1 MVDTTENNIKPMTLW
16 GTGDMVSYLG
26 VTQETIKRWV
36 KEKSLPC
43 YKFGMGARSLRYF
56 FKRDEVDEWIKKFKV
71 NSPTNK
77 KDSGRDLSWAQH
89 FYPYHDEKGEIV
101 FINEVNPNDKN
112 DQQPWGRVKF

>member
-1 MVDTTENNIKPMTLW
+1 MSEENNIRPMTLW
-16 GTGDMVSYLG
+16 GTGDVVSYLG
-26 VTQETIKRWV
+26 ITHTTIKRWI

-43 YKFGMGARSLRYF
+43 YRFDVGVTHSSRYF
-56 FKRDEVDEWIKKFKV
+56 FKRDEIDEWIKKFEV
-71 NSPTNK
+71 NPHTDK
-77 KDSGRDLSWAQH
+77 KDSERDLSWARH